1 MKGNRLCIH
10 RKSLNK
16 KLIQDLH
23 GGGLKGHEG
32 RDKTI
37 SALEDKYYWPQ
48 LKCDVNKFIQ
58 CHFTC
63 QIAKGK
69 SQNIVLYMPL
79 PIPEHI
85 WENISMNF
93 VLSIPRTQQE

>member
-1 MKGNRLCIH
+1 
-10 RKSLNK
+10 
-16 KLIQDLH
+16 LH

-48 LKCDVNKFIQ
+48 LECDVNKFSP

-69 SQNIVLYMPL
+69 SQNIGLYMPL
-79 PIPEHI
+79 PIPKHI